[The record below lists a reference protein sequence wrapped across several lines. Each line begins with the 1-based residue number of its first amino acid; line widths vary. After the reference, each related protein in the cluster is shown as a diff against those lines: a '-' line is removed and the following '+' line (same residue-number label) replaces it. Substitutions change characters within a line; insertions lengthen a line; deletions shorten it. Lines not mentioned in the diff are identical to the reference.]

1 MKTVRVLQG
10 TLATRLSPEEKAKIK
25 KYGSWFIQFSQFTF
39 IRVAGSTICPK
50 RLPRYPPDKVVL
62 MELARQL
69 EHYDRIMKLECETGI
84 TFSFGIGNDSY
95 PNRVAFATAEK
106 ELEWYHLGWYRAR
119 QGFNPNGL
127 IKISHGNAFKHI
139 PTIEYF

>member
-1 MKTVRVLQG
+1 MKV
-10 TLATRLSPEEKAKIK
+10 K
-25 KYGSWFIQFSQFTF
+25 KYGSWFIQFPQFTY

-69 EHYDRIMKLECETGI
+69 EHNDKIMKLRGEAGVPL
-84 TFSFGIGNDSY
+84 SLVIGNDSY
-95 PNRVAFATAEK
+95 PNPITFAAME
-106 ELEWYHLGWYRAR
+106 EEIEQYHLGWYRAR

-127 IKISHGNAFKHI
+127 IKASQGNTFKHI
-139 PTIEYF
+139 ATIEIFGLMHRMIFT